1 MILSGSK
8 DLVNKG
14 FSDISNI
21 AHICSNM
28 EGDSMTQLQ
37 AMFAMVDDYKNTN
50 PKEFEAMD
58 SFIGKRCA
66 YRKDM

>member
-1 MILSGSK
+1 MSSNN
-8 DLVNKG
+8 LVNKG

-28 EGDSMTQLQ
+28 GGDSMSQLQ
-37 AMFAMVDDYKNTN
+37 TMFAMIDDYKNTN

-58 SFIGKRCA
+58 NFI
-66 YRKDM
+66 